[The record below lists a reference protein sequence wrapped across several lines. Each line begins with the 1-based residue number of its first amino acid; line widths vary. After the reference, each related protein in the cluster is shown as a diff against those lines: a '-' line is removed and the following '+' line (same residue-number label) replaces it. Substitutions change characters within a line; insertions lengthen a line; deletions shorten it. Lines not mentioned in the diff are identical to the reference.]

1 MCTLGCVAASHAD
14 QTNKETALQ
23 ITSTAENSTKDWTA
37 AYAYIEDIRDGRGYT
52 GGLVGFTT
60 ATSDMLQLVRQ
71 YVAEQP
77 GSTLAP
83 YLPGLEACADRGETV
98 DNADY
103 GTYGGGASDIA
114 ARRLG
119 PPFLAAWADAANHDP
134 VFRKVQRDLRDA
146 MYWEPALAA
155 AAADGVG
162 LLGLALYYDT
172 AVNHGPGVADSGD
185 GSFDDIRSRTIG
197 ATPARRGSES
207 AWLRAW
213 LSCRIAVLTEWGD
226 NPPDGR
232 IALFRGLLATG
243 NLTLTTPFTWS
254 VYGDTFTLSAAPSP
268 PPD

>member
-1 MCTLGCVAASHAD
+1 MALSHANE
-14 QTNKETALQ
+14 TKKETALQ

-60 ATSDMLQLVRQ
+60 ATSDMLHLTRQ
-71 YVAEQP
+71 YIAEQT
-77 GSTLAP
+77 GNTLAP
-83 YLPGLEACADRGETV
+83 YLSGLEACAERGETV
-98 DNADY
+98 DDAEY
-103 GTYGGGASDIA
+103 GVYGGGASDIA
-114 ARRLG
+114 AQRLG
-119 PPFLAAWADAANHDP
+119 QPFLAAWADAANRDP
-134 VFRKVQRDLRDA
+134 VFRKVQRNLRDS
-146 MYWEPALAA
+146 MYWAPALAA
-155 AAADGVG
+155 TAADGVG

-172 AVNHGPGVADSGD
+172 SVNHGPGVAESGD

-197 ATPARRGSES
+197 PTPARGGSES

-213 LSCRIAVLTEWGD
+213 LSCRAAVLSEWGD

-232 IALFRGLLATG
+232 IALFGGLLATG

-254 VYGDTFTLSAAPSP
+254 VYGDTFTMSAPPSP